1 MTEIELKSRYE
12 IKMEKYIKKIQIESR
27 VMGDLAMN
35 HILPTA
41 ILYQNRLIDNARG
54 LKEVID
60 SKSYVKLSKNQTNA
74 IKYISDHISAIK
86 ENVEAMIEAR
96 KRANKIKDI
105 KEKAYTYRDEVM
117 IYFDSI
123 RYHVDKLE
131 FMIDDEL
138 WPLPKYRELLF
149 IR

>member
-1 MTEIELKSRYE
+1 MKL
-12 IKMEKYIKKIQIESR
+12 EKYIKKVQIEAR
-27 VMGDLAMN
+27 VMGDLAIN

-41 ILYQNRLIDNARG
+41 ILYQNRLIENARG
-54 LKEVID
+54 LKEVLD
-60 SKSYVKLSKNQTNA
+60 SKSFVKLSKNQLNA
-74 IKYISDHISAIK
+74 IKYISNHISAIK

-96 KRANKIKDI
+96 KKANVID
-105 KEKAYTYRDEVM
+105 EAYDKAIAYRDTVM
-117 IYFDSI
+117 IYFDDI

-131 FMIDDEL
+131 FLVDNEL